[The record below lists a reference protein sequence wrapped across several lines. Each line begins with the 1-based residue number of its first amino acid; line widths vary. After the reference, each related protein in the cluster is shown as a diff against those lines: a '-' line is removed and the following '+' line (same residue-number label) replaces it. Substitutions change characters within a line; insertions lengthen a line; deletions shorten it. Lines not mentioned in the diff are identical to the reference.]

1 MQLQLDQSSAFPRF
15 IKGDQARLR
24 QMLVNLTGNAVK
36 FTEKGCVTVRL
47 RTRADDVQHLIVEVE
62 DTGPGIEQADQQR
75 LFQPF
80 VQLAESGMQ
89 KGTGLGLAITRQ
101 FAELMGGTVG
111 LESTPGKGSIFRIEL
126 PVELAEEVPAGIRAA
141 DQAGEV
147 CGLAAGQPEYRI
159 LIVEDQ
165 PDNQALLTKLMAE
178 IGVSTRLAEN
188 GAQAIAMFQEWHPH
202 FIWMDRRMP
211 VMDGVEAT
219 RLIRRLPGGNEV
231 KIAAVTASALQEE
244 RQMMLEAGMDDFVRK
259 PYRIE
264 EIYDCLARHLGLK
277 YLYRFGAPQAER
289 RPLRNCQ
296 GSVSQ
301 LCRPRYGRNSRK
313 LSKVSTASA

>member
-1 MQLQLDQSSAFPRF
+1 M
-15 IKGDQARLR
+15 
-24 QMLVNLTGNAVK
+24 
-36 FTEKGCVTVRL
+36 
-47 RTRADDVQHLIVEVE
+47 
-62 DTGPGIEQADQQR
+62 
-75 LFQPF
+75 
-80 VQLAESGMQ
+80 
-89 KGTGLGLAITRQ
+89 
-101 FAELMGGTVG
+101 
-111 LESTPGKGSIFRIEL
+111 
-126 PVELAEEVPAGIRAA
+126 
-141 DQAGEV
+141 
-147 CGLAAGQPEYRI
+147 
-159 LIVEDQ
+159 EDQ

-277 YLYRFGAPQAER
+277 YLYRFGAPQAEAATSELPGERLAALPPALRQELQEAVESLDSERIAALIQRVRQTDEGLGEMLAAQAENFNYPVILRALMPRLR
-289 RPLRNCQ
+289 RDRL
-296 GSVSQ
+296 
-301 LCRPRYGRNSRK
+301 
-313 LSKVSTASA
+313 AS